1 MANWFSQM
9 FTPQRQGPGQM
20 VWQDIVNEQSGEFS
34 TGDMQE
40 QVWKPSVVGSN
51 YVAGPTTRH
60 KPAQPMQNPQSQEGT
75 GLTAKQD
82 FMAGMDRLENEG
94 MDDSWGAS
102 RAQDYGAGPS
112 GSIGASIAESMNPS
126 TMTPGSSRWSGV
138 SMNDNWIQDPYQAPN
153 AFSTGDTDPLKRIRA
168 LREHP
173 SDATFYEGSQG
184 IGEQQGQDM
193 MHALA
198 LQDDINANS
207 NDAALLPRTGA
218 QLPFGGPTAD
228 ELDVYDVNSPG
239 AGGQQT
245 EPTAIA
251 QLMKLLGG
259 MVGSGVSG
267 LFTPSQAGAGS
278 PGPTVPNLNP
288 PGPGARFAGPMLDR
302 PGTFGGSRRMY

>member
-51 YVAGPTTRH
+51 YVAGPTTRR

-75 GLTAKQD
+75 GLSAKQD

-153 AFSTGDTDPLKRIRA
+153 AFQAPTPGLGDVEGMNISATDITSSDPLYRDRIQR
-168 LREHP
+168 
-173 SDATFYEGSQG
+173 
-184 IGEQQGQDM
+184 
-193 MHALA
+193 
-198 LQDDINANS
+198 
-207 NDAALLPRTGA
+207 
-218 QLPFGGPTAD
+218 
-228 ELDVYDVNSPG
+228 
-239 AGGQQT
+239 AGGNVT
-245 EPTAIA
+245 FPDENPNPSVPPGIA
-251 QLMKLLGG
+251 QLMKLFGG
-259 MVGSGVSG
+259 MGSGISS
-267 LFTPSQAGAGS
+267 LFSPSQAGAGS
-278 PGPTVPNLNP
+278 PGPTTPRLRRGQL
-288 PGPGARFAGPMLDR
+288 GPLSAQGQEAVSASQASAPWGRDR
-302 PGTFGGSRRMY
+302 LGRPRLHQMYDE